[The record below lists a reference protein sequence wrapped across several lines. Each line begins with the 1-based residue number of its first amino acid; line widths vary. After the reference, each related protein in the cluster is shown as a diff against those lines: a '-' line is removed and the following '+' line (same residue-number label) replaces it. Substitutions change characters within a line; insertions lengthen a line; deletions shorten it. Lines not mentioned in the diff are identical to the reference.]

1 MSDESSNIMY
11 VCIVVVVK
19 RYLSLLRNCQ
29 RVTSLVAI
37 LYLLM
42 NRSVSK
48 VNDEWFADEERVRA
62 NVGLLEKPATSK
74 RKNVKEVLLDTGC
87 IIPLRRLA
95 VLLAVLF
102 LCILFLSPSYCLM
115 FSKGLVLM

>member
-102 LCILFLSPSYCLM
+102 LCIIFLSPSYCLM